1 MAKKAPVQMSR
12 DEVLAFLEEHGSET
26 AKNTLVKHGAREPFF
41 GTRIGDMKPLAR
53 KISRDHELALALYET
68 GNSDAMYFAG
78 LIADETK
85 VTKEQL
91 QHWVEQAY
99 WYMLSE
105 CTVAWLAAES
115 PYGLELAR
123 EWMSSGDEM
132 IACAGWSTFSSLL
145 AIRDNDEFDVSEL
158 EQLLDTVE
166 QTIHEERNRV
176 RYVMNQFVI
185 SVGAA
190 VPELTERCKEIGER
204 IGKVR
209 VDMGDT
215 ACKVPPIRP
224 YIEKIESRGEI
235 GKKRKEARC

>member
-1 MAKKAPVQMSR
+1 MAKKAPVRMSR

-26 AKNTLVKHGAREPFF
+26 AKNTLGKHGAREPFF

-53 KISRDHELALALYET
+53 KITRDHELALALYET

-158 EQLLDTVE
+158 EQLLGTVE

>member
-1 MAKKAPVQMSR
+1 MSR
-12 DEVLAFLEEHGSET
+12 DEVLAFLEEHGSKT
-26 AKNTLVKHGAREPFF
+26 AKTTLVKHGAREPFF
-41 GTRIGDMKPLAR
+41 GTRIGDMKPLAK
-53 KISRDHELALALYET
+53 KIKRDHELALALYET

-115 PYGLELAR
+115 PYGFELAR
-123 EWMSSGDEM
+123 EWMSSDDEM

-145 AIRDNDEFDVSEL
+145 AVRHNNEFDVSEL

-166 QTIHEERNRV
+166 QRIHEEQNRV

-215 ACKVPPIRP
+215 ACKVPLIRP

>member
-1 MAKKAPVQMSR
+1 MSR

-26 AKNTLVKHGAREPFF
+26 AKKTLVKHGAREPFF
-41 GTRIGDMKPLAR
+41 GTRIGDMKPLVK
-53 KISRDHELALALYET
+53 KIKWDHELALELYET

-91 QHWVEQAY
+91 QHWVQQAY

-115 PYGLELAR
+115 PYGFELAR
-123 EWMSSGDEM
+123 EWMAADEEM
-132 IACAGWSTFSSLL
+132 IACAGWSTFASLL
-145 AIRDNDEFDVSEL
+145 QIRSNDDFDPSEL

-166 QTIHEERNRV
+166 ETIHEERNRV

-185 SVGAA
+185 SVGSA
-190 VPELTERCKEIGER
+190 VPALTERCKQIGER
-204 IGKVR
+204 VGTVR
-209 VDMGDT
+209 VDMGET
-215 ACKVPPIRP
+215 ACTVPLIKP
-224 YIEKIESRGEI
+224 YIEKIESRGKI
-235 GKKRKEARC
+235 GKKRAAARC

>member
-1 MAKKAPVQMSR
+1 MAKKAPVRMSS

-53 KISRDHELALALYET
+53 KITRDHELALALYET

-123 EWMSSGDEM
+123 EWMSSGEEM

-158 EQLLDTVE
+158 EQLLGTVE

>member
-1 MAKKAPVQMSR
+1 MAKQTPVRMSR
-12 DEVLAFLEEHGSET
+12 DQVLAFLEEHGSET
-26 AKNTLVKHGAREPFF
+26 AKKTLVRHGAREPFF
-41 GTRIGDMKPLAR
+41 GTRIGDMKPLVK
-53 KISRDHELALALYET
+53 KIRRDHDLALELYET
-68 GNSDAMYFAG
+68 GNTDAMYFAG

-85 VTKEQL
+85 VTEEQL
-91 QHWVEQAY
+91 HHWVKRAY

-115 PYGLELAR
+115 PYGFQLAR
-123 EWMSSGDEM
+123 EWMAADEEM

-145 AIRDNDEFDVSEL
+145 QIRSNDQFDRSEL

-166 QTIHEERNRV
+166 RSIHGERNRV

-190 VPELTERCKEIGER
+190 VPELTERCKQIGER

-209 VDMGDT
+209 VDMGET
-215 ACKVPPIRP
+215 ACKVPLIKP
-224 YIEKIESRGEI
+224 YIEKIEARGAI
-235 GKKRKEARC
+235 GKKRPEARC